1 MSGFCLLLPGYLTVH
16 GSAHPD
22 PSSSSFSMP
31 SFVLFTGCSLARK
44 LLPHQPFLGWHLSGP
59 PTSIAILSSQK
70 ALSSSLGLFLSSRTD
85 SVCFNP
91 VSLFVGVPL
100 LVYICL
106 KIFFSPQDI
115 SFQRHG
121 LCLFLFTSVPSAH
134 CGDCCVVGTQ
144 VIFVE

>member
-85 SVCFNP
+85 LVCFNP

-100 LVYICL
+100 LVYILL
-106 KIFFSPQDI
+106 KHFLLPTGHKLPETWSLPVFIYVCSQHLLW
-115 SFQRHG
+115 RL
-121 LCLFLFTSVPSAH
+121 LCGRNSSYI
-134 CGDCCVVGTQ
+134 C
-144 VIFVE
+144 